1 MLMLIRDR
9 DFQKIGIWLLILALI
24 AAFIILPDF
33 GPLAILPDILVLI
46 VFLEIVCTIQAT
58 ARQRVST
65 ACHFEILPRS
75 PPTF

>member
-9 DFQKIGIWLLILALI
+9 GFKKIAIWLLIPAFV
-24 AAFIILPDF
+24 AAFIILPGF
-33 GPLAILPDILVLI
+33 CPLAILPEILVLI
-46 VFLEIVCTIQAT
+46 VFLEIVYASQPTLQ
-58 ARQRVST
+58 QRICA